1 MFVAV
6 VIISFLV
13 LVIPL
18 LLEEIL
24 FSCSLTFFLP
34 TVFVFVF
41 VISFFLEEIL
51 FSSSVTFFLP
61 TVFSARGRGCGRGAL
76 WEDEA
81 AREQTGGGLQ
91 FSVHPA
97 WTSD

>member
-1 MFVAV
+1 MFVVVFFAV

-13 LVIPL
+13 LVI
-18 LLEEIL
+18 
-24 FSCSLTFFLP
+24 
-34 TVFVFVF
+34 
-41 VISFFLEEIL
+41 SFFLEEIL
-51 FSSSVTFFLP
+51 LSSSVTFFLP

>member
-1 MFVAV
+1 MFVVVFVAV
-6 VIISFLV
+6 VIISSLV
-13 LVIPL
+13 L
-18 LLEEIL
+18 
-24 FSCSLTFFLP
+24 
-34 TVFVFVF
+34 